1 MFENYD
7 GDYDD
12 DVIGGEGRPGDAGV
26 QLPTHLVPPELL
38 LFLVSDHVEGAS
50 GDEVVHLE
58 SAVTDPSRMSQCQ
71 CFDVSLDFYF
81 FNSITYVLNRQ
92 FEED

>member
-71 CFDVSLDFYF
+71 CFDVS
-81 FNSITYVLNRQ
+81 
-92 FEED
+92 